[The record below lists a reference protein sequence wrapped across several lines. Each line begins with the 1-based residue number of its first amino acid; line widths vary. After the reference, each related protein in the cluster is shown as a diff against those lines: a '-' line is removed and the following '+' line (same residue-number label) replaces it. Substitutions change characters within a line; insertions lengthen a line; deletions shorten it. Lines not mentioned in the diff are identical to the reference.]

1 MTNATTTGHGGRA
14 TQDAQTPASP
24 EKAKAQEYL
33 TTRAEAMTATQIRA
47 RVRAAVVELDAAVA
61 GVDQEMARAL
71 VVPGEWTIAQV
82 VDHMAQGTIRVADEL
97 RCLIEGRRPPAVPVY
112 EGVVSGAAHRVP
124 FVELVEGMRAA
135 NEEVDALLGR
145 ALDAEPPAGVAART
159 ILVINGA
166 DGTPEFFDMELT
178 WKGYAM
184 TQRLHLLDHRSQIKK
199 LRAQHG
205 RPA

>member
-1 MTNATTTGHGGRA
+1 MTTNATM
-14 TQDAQTPASP
+14 SP

-33 TTRAEAMTATQIRA
+33 TTRAEAMTAPQIRA
-47 RVRAAVVELDAAVA
+47 RMRAAVVELDAALD
-61 GVDQEMARAL
+61 GVTEGASRRL

-124 FVELVEGMRAA
+124 FAELLDGMRAA
-135 NEEVDALLGR
+135 NAEVDALLTR
-145 ALDAEPPAGVAART
+145 AVEAEPPAGVTART
-159 ILVINGA
+159 ILVINDANGA
-166 DGTPEFFDMELT
+166 PEFFDMDLT

-199 LRAQHG
+199 LREQLG

>member
-1 MTNATTTGHGGRA
+1 M
-14 TQDAQTPASP
+14 
-24 EKAKAQEYL
+24 
-33 TTRAEAMTATQIRA
+33 
-47 RVRAAVVELDAAVA
+47 RAAVVELDAALD
-61 GVDQEMARAL
+61 GVTEGASRRL

-124 FVELVEGMRAA
+124 FAELLDGMRAA
-135 NEEVDALLGR
+135 NAEVDALLTR
-145 ALDAEPPAGVAART
+145 AVEAEPPAGVTART
-159 ILVINGA
+159 ILVINDANGA
-166 DGTPEFFDMELT
+166 PEFFDMDLT

-199 LRAQHG
+199 LREQLG

>member
-1 MTNATTTGHGGRA
+1 MTTNATTI
-14 TQDAQTPASP
+14 SP
-24 EKAKAQEYL
+24 ERAKTQEYL

-47 RVRAAVVELDAAVA
+47 RMRAAVVELEAAVD
-61 GVDQEMARAL
+61 GVEEEMARAL

-97 RCLIEGRRPPAVPVY
+97 RWLIEGRRPPAVPVY
-112 EGVVSGAAHRVP
+112 EAIVSGAAHRVP
-124 FVELVEGMRAA
+124 FAELLDGMRAA

-145 ALDAEPPAGVAART
+145 AIESEPPAGVTART

-166 DGTPEFFDMELT
+166 DGKPEFFDMELT

-184 TQRLHLLDHRSQIKK
+184 TQRLHVLDHRSQIKK
-199 LRAQHG
+199 LRDG
-205 RPA
+205 RSA